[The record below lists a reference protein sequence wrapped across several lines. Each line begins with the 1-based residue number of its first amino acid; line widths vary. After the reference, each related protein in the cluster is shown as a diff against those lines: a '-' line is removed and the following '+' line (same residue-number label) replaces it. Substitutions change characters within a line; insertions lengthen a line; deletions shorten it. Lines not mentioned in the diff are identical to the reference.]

1 MARVNSFVTGGKT
14 TKMHDK
20 KLYQQAKANKK
31 KKK

>member
-20 KLYQQAKANKK
+20 KLYQQAKEQRKK
-31 KKK
+31 KK